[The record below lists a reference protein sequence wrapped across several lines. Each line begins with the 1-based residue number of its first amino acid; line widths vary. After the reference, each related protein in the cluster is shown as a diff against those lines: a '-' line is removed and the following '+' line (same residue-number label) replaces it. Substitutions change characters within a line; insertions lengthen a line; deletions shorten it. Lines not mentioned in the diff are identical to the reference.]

1 MRTIELS
8 DFDEHF
14 DAVMDAVAQ
23 GERFVITRGGRP
35 IAKLAPRGEQDRDC
49 RVSDTT

>member
-14 DAVMDAVAQ
+14 DEIMDAVVR

-35 IAKLAPRGEQDRDC
+35 IADLVPRSEQNRDC
-49 RVSDTT
+49 RVSDTS